1 MHRVATS
8 SLGPRV
14 VPAGPDDTVCHALLP
29 VTTHRPTEF
38 VDITDRIEA
47 FVGRRISSG
56 IVNIQSL
63 HTTTAIAVNEHE
75 PLLLEDFE
83 RLLERSAPR
92 GGYRH
97 DDSTLRTANLGPGE
111 RVNGHAHCRA
121 LLLSPSVGLNVIGGR
136 LMLGR
141 WQRVFFVELDGPQ
154 ERRISAMVLG
164 SGENRI
170 KGDAAGARGFS
181 RATER

>member
-1 MHRVATS
+1 LTHADARHFRPTRRLEDDMHTLATS
-8 SLGPRV
+8 PIGPRV
-14 VPAGPDDTVCHALLP
+14 LSAAPDDTLCHALLP
-29 VTTHRPTEF
+29 VTTRRPTEF
-38 VDITDRIEA
+38 VDITDRIDA

-63 HTTTAIAVNEHE
+63 HTTTAIVVNEHE

-83 RLLERSAPR
+83 RMLERSAPR

-97 DDSTLRTANLGPGE
+97 DDSAVRTANLTPGE

-121 LLLSPSVGLNVIGGR
+121 LLLSASLGLNVVGGR

-154 ERRISAMVLG
+154 ERQVSAMVVG
-164 SGENRI
+164 SR
-170 KGDAAGARGFS
+170 
-181 RATER
+181 